1 MPNEELGDFI
11 LKKWERFSRQEID
24 EFVKT
29 SRSYAE
35 LASKLGYNSASG
47 SYSKT
52 MKDMIDKL
60 DLDISHFTFQGWN
73 KNNFDY
79 SRFVYGK
86 KIKSIDMIDAISALR
101 GRTCECCG
109 LSEWMGGLIPLEVH
123 HKDGDELN
131 STLEN
136 LQLLCPNCHAMT
148 DTYKGKN
155 IKNKDKAISEEDF
168 VQALCDASNIRQA
181 LIMLGL
187 TAKGR
192 NYMRANELIIK
203 YQINKYYS

>member
-1 MPNEELGDFI
+1 M
-11 LKKWERFSRQEID
+11 KKWEKFTKEEI
-24 EFVKT
+24 EQFAKE
-29 SRSYAE
+29 SYSYAE
-35 LASKLGYNSASG
+35 LARKCGYDDHSG
-47 SYSKT
+47 SYSSVI
-52 MKDMIDKL
+52 KDMVNQL
-60 DLDISHFTFQGWN
+60 NLDISHFTFQGWN
-73 KNNFDY
+73 KDNFDY

-86 KIKSIDMIDAISALR
+86 KIRSVNMLDAIIALR
-101 GRTCECCG
+101 GRKCECCG
-109 LSEWMGGLIPLEVH
+109 LEEWMGKPIPLEAH

-155 IKNKDKAISEEDF
+155 IKNRDRIVPEEKFVKALREAD
-168 VQALCDASNIRQA
+168 NIRQA
-181 LIMLGL
+181 LLMLGL

-203 YQINKYYS
+203 YKIDKYYS

>member
-1 MPNEELGDFI
+1 M
-11 LKKWERFSRQEID
+11 KKWEKFTKEEI
-24 EFVKT
+24 EQFAKE
-29 SRSYAE
+29 SYSYAE
-35 LASKLGYNSASG
+35 LARKCGYDDHSG
-47 SYSKT
+47 SYSSVI
-52 MKDMIDKL
+52 KDMVNQL
-60 DLDISHFTFQGWN
+60 NLDISHFTFQGWN
-73 KNNFDY
+73 KDNFDY

-86 KIKSIDMIDAISALR
+86 KIRSVNMFDAIIALR
-101 GRTCECCG
+101 GRKCECCG
-109 LSEWMGGLIPLEVH
+109 LEEWMGKPIPLEAH

-155 IKNKDKAISEEDF
+155 IKNRDRIVPEEEFVKALREAD
-168 VQALCDASNIRQA
+168 NIRQA
-181 LIMLGL
+181 LLMLGL

-203 YQINKYYS
+203 YKIDKYYS

>member
-1 MPNEELGDFI
+1 ME
-11 LKKWERFSRQEID
+11 KWEKFTKEEI
-24 EFVKT
+24 EQFAKE
-29 SRSYAE
+29 SYSYAE
-35 LASKLGYNSASG
+35 LARKCGYDDHSG
-47 SYSKT
+47 SYSSVI
-52 MKDMIDKL
+52 KDMVNQL
-60 DLDISHFTFQGWN
+60 NLDISHFTFQGWN
-73 KNNFDY
+73 KDNFDY

-86 KIKSIDMIDAISALR
+86 KIRSVNMLDAIIALR
-101 GRTCECCG
+101 GRKCECCG
-109 LSEWMGGLIPLEVH
+109 LEEWMGKPIPLEAH

-155 IKNKDKAISEEDF
+155 IKNRDRIVPEEEFVKALREAD
-168 VQALCDASNIRQA
+168 NIRQA
-181 LIMLGL
+181 LLMLGL

-203 YQINKYYS
+203 YKIDKYYS

>member
-1 MPNEELGDFI
+1 M
-11 LKKWERFSRQEID
+11 KKWEKFTKEEI
-24 EFVKT
+24 EQFAKE
-29 SRSYAE
+29 SYSYAE
-35 LASKLGYNSASG
+35 LARKCGYDDHSG
-47 SYSKT
+47 NYSSVI
-52 MKDMIDKL
+52 KDMVNQL
-60 DLDISHFTFQGWN
+60 NLDISHFTFQGWN
-73 KNNFDY
+73 KDNFDY

-86 KIKSIDMIDAISALR
+86 KIRSVNMLDAIIALR
-101 GRTCECCG
+101 GRKCECCG
-109 LSEWMGGLIPLEVH
+109 LEEWMGKPIPLEAH

-155 IKNKDKAISEEDF
+155 IKNRDRIVPEEEFVKALREAD
-168 VQALCDASNIRQA
+168 NIRQA
-181 LIMLGL
+181 LLMLGL

-203 YQINKYYS
+203 YKIDKYYSLE

>member
-1 MPNEELGDFI
+1 
-11 LKKWERFSRQEID
+11 
-24 EFVKT
+24 
-29 SRSYAE
+29 
-35 LASKLGYNSASG
+35 
-47 SYSKT
+47 
-52 MKDMIDKL
+52 MKDMINQL

-73 KNNFDY
+73 KDNFDY
-79 SRFVYGK
+79 SRFIYGK
-86 KIKSIDMIDAISALR
+86 KIRSANMLDAIIALR
-101 GRTCECCG
+101 GRKCECCG
-109 LSEWMGGLIPLEVH
+109 LKEWMGKPIPLEAH

-155 IKNKDKAISEEDF
+155 IKNRDRIVPEEEFVKALREAD
-168 VQALCDASNIRQA
+168 NIRQA
-181 LIMLGL
+181 LLTLGL

-203 YQINKYYS
+203 YKIDKYYS

>member
-1 MPNEELGDFI
+1 M
-11 LKKWERFSRQEID
+11 KKWEKFTKKEI
-24 EFVKT
+24 EQFVKE
-29 SRSYAE
+29 SKSYSE
-35 LASKLGYNSASG
+35 LARKCWYNKECGSKIQI
-47 SYSKT
+47 
-52 MKDMIDKL
+52 MKDMINQL

-73 KNNFDY
+73 KDNFDY
-79 SRFVYGK
+79 SRFIYGK
-86 KIKSIDMIDAISALR
+86 KIRSANMLDAIIALR
-101 GRTCECCG
+101 GRKCECCG
-109 LSEWMGGLIPLEVH
+109 LKEWMGKPIPLEAH

-155 IKNKDKAISEEDF
+155 IKNRDRIVPEEEFVKALREAD
-168 VQALCDASNIRQA
+168 NIRQA
-181 LIMLGL
+181 LLTLGL

-203 YQINKYYS
+203 YKIDKYYSWE

>member
-1 MPNEELGDFI
+1 M
-11 LKKWERFSRQEID
+11 KKWEKFTKKEI
-24 EFVKT
+24 EQFVKE
-29 SRSYAE
+29 SKSYSE
-35 LASKLGYNSASG
+35 LARKYGYNKECG
-47 SYSKT
+47 SKIQI
-52 MKDMIDKL
+52 MKDMINQL

-73 KNNFDY
+73 KDNFDY
-79 SRFVYGK
+79 SRFIYGK
-86 KIKSIDMIDAISALR
+86 KIRSANMLDAIIALR
-101 GRTCECCG
+101 GRKCECCG
-109 LSEWMGGLIPLEVH
+109 LKEWMGKPIPLEAH

-155 IKNKDKAISEEDF
+155 IKNRDRIVPEEEFVKALREAD
-168 VQALCDASNIRQA
+168 NIRQA
-181 LIMLGL
+181 LLTLGL

-203 YQINKYYS
+203 YKIDKYYS

>member
-1 MPNEELGDFI
+1 MKKLEKFTKEEI
-11 LKKWERFSRQEID
+11 EQ
-24 EFVKT
+24 FVKE
-29 SRSYAE
+29 SKSYSE
-35 LASKLGYNSASG
+35 LARKCGYNKECG
-47 SYSKT
+47 SKIQI
-52 MKDMIDKL
+52 MKDMINQL

-73 KNNFDY
+73 KDNFDY
-79 SRFVYGK
+79 SRFIYGK
-86 KIKSIDMIDAISALR
+86 KIRSANMLDAIIALR
-101 GRTCECCG
+101 GRKCECCG
-109 LSEWMGGLIPLEVH
+109 LKEWMGKPIPLEAH

-155 IKNKDKAISEEDF
+155 IKNRDRIIPEEEFVKALREAD
-168 VQALCDASNIRQA
+168 NIRQA
-181 LIMLGL
+181 LLTLGL

-203 YQINKYYS
+203 YKIDKYYS

>member
-1 MPNEELGDFI
+1 M
-11 LKKWERFSRQEID
+11 KKWEKFTKEEI
-24 EFVKT
+24 EQFAKE
-29 SRSYAE
+29 SYSYAE
-35 LASKLGYNSASG
+35 LARKCGYDDHSG
-47 SYSKT
+47 SYSSVI
-52 MKDMIDKL
+52 KDMVNQL
-60 DLDISHFTFQGWN
+60 NLDISHFTFQGWN
-73 KNNFDY
+73 KDNFDY

-86 KIKSIDMIDAISALR
+86 KIRSVNMLDAIIALR
-101 GRTCECCG
+101 GRKCECCG
-109 LSEWMGGLIPLEVH
+109 LEEWMGKPIPLEAH

-155 IKNKDKAISEEDF
+155 IKNRDRIVPEEEFVKALREAD
-168 VQALCDASNIRQA
+168 NIRQA
-181 LIMLGL
+181 LLMLGL

-203 YQINKYYS
+203 YKIDKYYS

>member
-1 MPNEELGDFI
+1 M
-11 LKKWERFSRQEID
+11 KKWEKFTKEEI
-24 EFVKT
+24 EQFAKE
-29 SRSYAE
+29 SYSYAE
-35 LASKLGYNSASG
+35 LARKCGYDDHSG
-47 SYSKT
+47 SYLSVI
-52 MKDMIDKL
+52 KDMVNQL
-60 DLDISHFTFQGWN
+60 NLDISHFTFQGWN
-73 KNNFDY
+73 KDNFDY

-86 KIKSIDMIDAISALR
+86 KIRSVNMFDAIIALR
-101 GRTCECCG
+101 GRKCECCG
-109 LSEWMGGLIPLEVH
+109 LEEWMGKPIPLEAH

-155 IKNKDKAISEEDF
+155 IKNRDRIVPEEEFVKALREAD
-168 VQALCDASNIRQA
+168 NIRQA
-181 LIMLGL
+181 LLMLGL

-203 YQINKYYS
+203 YKIDKYYS